1 MAVKNQRNKRAA
13 LDVMKNY
20 SEIDYLSVLIRV
32 LELISFRVYFC
43 NSSNLKQGSYVMT
56 LSNEWRKEVLLN
68 SVTG

>member
-20 SEIDYLSVLIRV
+20 SEIDYLSDLIRV
-32 LELISFRVYFC
+32 LELISFRVDFC

>member
-32 LELISFRVYFC
+32 LELISFRVDFC